1 MRLRFTGHAALL
13 LGGTCDLAL
22 CLAESMMESGLH
34 PCLTF
39 RNQTGLNRIH
49 THLGKHAD
57 KYDTVY
63 LDLGESESVDAAV
76 SDMENHVDYWVD
88 FAHGHFE
95 SLVGAG
101 NPEKMKRYF
110 EENVAA
116 RARAL
121 RRGARMF
128 LEKKF
133 GRLVYVS
140 SAAVERANPGQGFY
154 AASKLAS
161 EALYRN
167 LGLELACHGI
177 TTVSLRLGYVDAGR
191 GKAYLDKIGDIRS
204 EASSR
209 VSLTTPL
216 TTKEVAET
224 ILFYLSESA
233 TGFNATTVT
242 LDKGRGAAK

>member
-1 MRLRFTGHAALL
+1 VRLRFAGRGALL
-13 LGGTCDLAL
+13 VGGTCDLAL
-22 CLAESMMESGLH
+22 CLAECMMKSGLY
-34 PCLTF
+34 PRLTF
-39 RNQTGLNRIH
+39 RNERGLNRIH
-49 THLGKHAD
+49 THLGKQTD
-57 KYDTVY
+57 TYETVY
-63 LDLGESESVDAAV
+63 LDLNESASVDAAV
-76 SDMENHVDYWVD
+76 LDIENHVDYWVD

-101 NPEKMKRYF
+101 NPEKMARYF
-110 EENVAA
+110 AENVAA

-121 RRGARMF
+121 RQAARMF
-128 LEKKF
+128 LKNKF

-167 LGLELACHGI
+167 LGLELARHGI

-191 GKAYLDKIGDIRS
+191 GKAYLGKVGNIRS
-204 EASSR
+204 EASSQ

-233 TGFNATTVT
+233 AGFNATVVT